1 MHVSYNEWS
10 LVTTHTTPAEPW
22 LYYYPLVTDYLH
34 LFFQDTYILYFA
46 CEKSV
51 NTIVQLSFGRDA
63 CCLLSA
69 SG

>member
-1 MHVSYNEWS
+1 MQV
-10 LVTTHTTPAEPW
+10 LVI
-22 LYYYPLVTDYLH
+22 LFLLYYPLVTDYLH

-63 CCLLSA
+63 CCLPLA
-69 SG
+69 NQLG